1 MSPDRPHE
9 DAAFSRGPGVPTIRQ
24 VAALAGVST
33 ATVSRVLARSGR
45 VSPDLDARVR
55 QAAQRLNY
63 QPNRAARNLRA
74 RHGSTVGV
82 LIPDIQNLFYTSIV
96 RAIDDE
102 VQQHGYTVL
111 LGNSGGLSDREQI
124 YLDTFRAEGAVGVL
138 LVPNQQDPGLYREF
152 LRSAL
157 PTVILDRYLDLAG
170 VDSVSVDNAAGSAE
184 AVKHLAGLGHRRI
197 AMMTGLEYYSVGAE
211 RRRGY
216 VEGLASS
223 GLPVD
228 KALVRDGEF
237 EREAARL
244 ATHRLLSLPDP
255 PTAIFSANNTM
266 SLGVLQAIHE
276 RGLRVP
282 DDISLVGFD
291 DMPWQVAT
299 QPPLTC
305 VSQPTYEIGAA
316 AARLLMQRIET
327 PDRPAQRVVLGT
339 TLIVRASSARPA
351 RSPV

>member
-1 MSPDRPHE
+1 M
-9 DAAFSRGPGVPTIRQ
+9 PTIRQ

-55 QAAQRLNY
+55 QAAQALNY

-111 LGNSGGLSDREQI
+111 LGNSGGQSDREQV

-138 LVPNQQDPGLYREF
+138 LVPNQRDARLYHEF
-152 LRSAL
+152 LRAAL
-157 PTVILDRYLDLAG
+157 PTVILDRYLDLPG
-170 VDSVSVDNAAGSAE
+170 VDSVSVDNAAGAAE
-184 AVKHLAGLGHRRI
+184 AVKHLASLGHRRI
-197 AMMTGLEYYSVGAE
+197 ALLSGLEYYSVGAE

-216 VEGLASS
+216 VEGLVGSQ
-223 GLPVD
+223 LPVD
-228 KALVRDGEF
+228 EELIRDGEF
-237 EREAARL
+237 EREAARR
-244 ATHRLLSLPDP
+244 ATHDLLSLPDP
-255 PTAIFSANNTM
+255 PSAIFSANNTM
-266 SLGVLQAIHE
+266 SLGALQAIHE

-282 DDISLVGFD
+282 ENVSLVGFD

-305 VSQPTYEIGAA
+305 ISQPTYEIGAA
-316 AARLLMQRIET
+316 AARLLMERIEH
-327 PDRPAQRVVLGT
+327 PGRPAQRVVLDT
-339 TLIVRASSARPA
+339 KLIVRASSAAPA
-351 RSPV
+351 VSPI